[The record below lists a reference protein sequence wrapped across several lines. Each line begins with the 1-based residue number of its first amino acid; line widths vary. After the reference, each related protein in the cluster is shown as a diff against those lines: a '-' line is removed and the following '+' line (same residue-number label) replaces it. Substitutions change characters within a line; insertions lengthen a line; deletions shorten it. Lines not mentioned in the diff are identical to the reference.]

1 MSNLKDVFYRIQYL
15 DGKNER
21 EFQKKIIKTME
32 ELGELAAVY
41 LEEDGY
47 KLVEEKRTPEEIDK
61 HKLEEGCD
69 VLIQAFSLLA
79 HMGYSLNQITDM
91 CEHKCDVWEQK
102 LKKNQ
107 LATKNS

>member
-1 MSNLKDVFYRIQYL
+1 MSTLKEVFYRIQYL
-15 DGKNER
+15 DNKNER
-21 EFQKKIIKTME
+21 QFQKKIIKTME

-79 HMGYSLNQITDM
+79 HMGYSLNQIIEM
-91 CEHKCDVWEQK
+91 CNHKCDVWEDK
-102 LKKNQ
+102 VKKNNN
-107 LATKNS
+107 K

>member
-1 MSNLKDVFYRIQYL
+1 MDKLKDVFYRIQYL
-15 DGKNER
+15 DNKNER

-79 HMGYSLNQITDM
+79 HMGYSLSQITEM
-91 CEHKCDVWEQK
+91 CDHKCDVWEQK
-102 LKKNQ
+102 VKKNK
-107 LATKNS
+107 TKSLEQ

>member
-1 MSNLKDVFYRIQYL
+1 L
-15 DGKNER
+15 DNKNER
-21 EFQKKIIKTME
+21 QFQKKIIKTME

-79 HMGYSLNQITDM
+79 HMGYSLNQIVEM
-91 CEHKCDVWEQK
+91 CNHKCDVWEEK
-102 LKKNQ
+102 VKKNNN
-107 LATKNS
+107 K

>member
-1 MSNLKDVFYRIQYL
+1 MDKLKDVFYRIQYL
-15 DGKNER
+15 DNKNER

-47 KLVEEKRTPEEIDK
+47 KLVEEKRTPEELDK

-79 HMGYSLNQITDM
+79 HMGYSLSQITEM
-91 CEHKCDVWEQK
+91 CDHKCDVWEQK

-107 LATKNS
+107 KGDNKS

>member
-107 LATKNS
+107 LTTKNS